1 MPEARIYEVLSI
13 QLLSMQPV
21 LLLKKLLLLLLRLPL
36 NKLPPPDK
44 LLLTLDKMWIPPL
57 QHLLLAAP
65 AQGVVVPAVAMLDR
79 QVQGAQLLH
88 PRWPTQA
95 RRGSGP
101 LPSTSPSQPPLTG
114 RRPVKWRMHPCPLPA
129 PPCPSLYS
137 LPVIYPLPLLPFQ

>member
-1 MPEARIYEVLSI
+1 MKNRKLAGATRTCRGGRLAPAGYEGGREDQLMKLFKGKQQNMLLLLLLLSI

-21 LLLKKLLLLLLRLPL
+21 LLLNKLLLLLFRLPL

-57 QHLLLAAP
+57 QHLLLPAP
-65 AQGVVVPAVAMLDR
+65 AQGVVVPAAAMLDR

-95 RRGSGP
+95 RRES
-101 LPSTSPSQPPLTG
+101 
-114 RRPVKWRMHPCPLPA
+114 
-129 PPCPSLYS
+129 
-137 LPVIYPLPLLPFQ
+137 